1 MWERCKIMDISKAE
15 KIGKVMNNINR
26 CKSFLDCLKDRS
38 YPDSFEI
45 YYRDYKACDLEEDV
59 LDIIIEHYENELER
73 YDEELK
79 KL

>member
-1 MWERCKIMDISKAE
+1 MDISKAE

-59 LDIIIEHYENELER
+59 LDIDIVNWRDIT
-73 YDEELK
+73 K
-79 KL
+79 S

>member
-1 MWERCKIMDISKAE
+1 MDISKAE

-73 YDEELK
+73 YNEELK

>member
-1 MWERCKIMDISKAE
+1 MDISKAE

-26 CKSFLDCLKDRS
+26 CKSFLDGLKDRS

>member
-1 MWERCKIMDISKAE
+1 MDISKAE
-15 KIGKVMNNINR
+15 KIGKVLNNINR

-73 YDEELK
+73 YNEELK

>member
-1 MWERCKIMDISKAE
+1 MDISKAE

-26 CKSFLDCLKDRS
+26 CKSFLGCLKDKS

-45 YYRDYKACDLEEDV
+45 YYRDYKTCDLEEDV
-59 LDIIIEHYENELER
+59 LDMIIEHYESELER
-73 YDEELK
+73 YNEELK

>member
-1 MWERCKIMDISKAE
+1 MDISKAE

-26 CKSFLDCLKDRS
+26 CKSLLDCLKDRS

-73 YDEELK
+73 HNEELK

>member
-1 MWERCKIMDISKAE
+1 MDISKAE

-45 YYRDYKACDLEEDV
+45 YYRDCKACDLEEDV

-73 YDEELK
+73 YNEELK
-79 KL
+79 NFKH

>member
-1 MWERCKIMDISKAE
+1 MDISKAE

>member
-1 MWERCKIMDISKAE
+1 MDVSKAKKVGE
-15 KIGKVMNNINR
+15 VMNNINR
-26 CKSFLDCLKDRS
+26 CQGFLESLKDRS

-45 YYRDYKACDLEEDV
+45 YYRDYKACRLEEDV

-73 YDEELK
+73 YNEELK

>member
-1 MWERCKIMDISKAE
+1 MDISKAE

-26 CKSFLDCLKDRS
+26 CKSFLGCLKDRG

-73 YDEELK
+73 YNEELK

>member
-1 MWERCKIMDISKAE
+1 MDISKAE

-26 CKSFLDCLKDRS
+26 CKSFLDCLKDRN

-45 YYRDYKACDLEEDV
+45 YYRDYKSCDLEEDV
-59 LDIIIEHYENELER
+59 LDIIIEHYENELKR
-73 YDEELK
+73 YNEELK

>member
-1 MWERCKIMDISKAE
+1 MDISKAE

-59 LDIIIEHYENELER
+59 LDIIIQHYENELER
-73 YDEELK
+73 HNEELK

>member
-1 MWERCKIMDISKAE
+1 MDISKAE
-15 KIGKVMNNINR
+15 KVGKVMNNINR

-45 YYRDYKACDLEEDV
+45 YYRDYKTCDLEKDV
-59 LDIIIEHYENELER
+59 LDMIIEHYESELER
-73 YDEELK
+73 YNEELK

>member
-1 MWERCKIMDISKAE
+1 MDISKAE
-15 KIGKVMNNINR
+15 KVGKVMNNINR

-45 YYRDYKACDLEEDV
+45 YYRDYKTCDLEVDV

-73 YDEELK
+73 YNEELK

>member
-1 MWERCKIMDISKAE
+1 MDISKAE

-73 YDEELK
+73 HNEELK